1 MTNITSKW
9 YTPFAKAT
17 NDSQNLVY
25 IVEKVT
31 PLVCFIGSDISGD
44 HGIMNSNCYC
54 YYVIGYVSRSVAFR
68 SVKKDINCAEIF
80 KYLQRDT
87 SSGGP
92 AKVTDIKGF
101 VQVSSAL
108 V

>member
-1 MTNITSKW
+1 MTNITSQW
-9 YTPFAKAT
+9 CTPFAKAT
-17 NDSQNLVY
+17 NDSQNLVH

-31 PLVCFIGSDISGD
+31 PLDCFIGSDISGD

>member
-17 NDSQNLVY
+17 NDSPNLVH

-44 HGIMNSNCYC
+44 HGIMNSNCY
-54 YYVIGYVSRSVAFR
+54 YVIGYVSRSVAFSEKR
-68 SVKKDINCAEIF
+68 
-80 KYLQRDT
+80 Y
-87 SSGGP
+87 
-92 AKVTDIKGF
+92 
-101 VQVSSAL
+101 
-108 V
+108 

>member
-1 MTNITSKW
+1 MNNITSKW

-44 HGIMNSNCYC
+44 HGIMNSNC

>member
-17 NDSQNLVY
+17 NDSQNLVH

-31 PLVCFIGSDISGD
+31 TLVCFIGSEISGD
-44 HGIMNSNCYC
+44 HGSMNSNCYC

>member
-17 NDSQNLVY
+17 NDSQNLVH

-44 HGIMNSNCYC
+44 HGIMNSNCY
-54 YYVIGYVSRSVAFR
+54 YVIGYVSRSVAIR